1 MKSIRCTL
9 SFAFIAGILASGGCS
24 INPHSSPDFRA
35 SVSNLHERQA
45 YRDSTR
51 VPPGDGEAAAQVL
64 DSYREGAA
72 GDEDSVSTQ
81 ITINAG
87 N

>member
-1 MKSIRCTL
+1 MKTIYCAI
-9 SFAFIAGILASGGCS
+9 SFGLAAGILASGGCS

-35 SVSNLHERQA
+35 SVNNLHERQA

-51 VPPGDGEAAAQVL
+51 VPPGDGEASAQVL

-72 GDEDSVSTQ
+72 GEQDSVATQ
-81 ITINAG
+81 ITINTG